1 MDSSD
6 DSKKG
11 FFKYV
16 LNFDD
21 DSKSEILN
29 LMQYA
34 LLAIIP
40 VLLLNK
46 GISRYIPESDDNK
59 SSLEISAEIIIQVIV
74 IFLGLLLINRIITYV
89 PTYSGVKYP
98 ELNTISIVLIALM
111 IILSI
116 QTKIGEKANLLIERL
131 IDMWEGKTQND
142 NKKKNNKKVTNV
154 KVTQPISN
162 NYNQNM
168 NANNLALSRSY
179 SDGTDINSLPTNDMT
194 QSNTQNLL
202 APQQLPNYNNMHEK
216 NNTPLVGASTPGMSQ
231 EGFMEPMAANSV
243 LGGGFGSSW

>member
-6 DSKKG
+6 DSKKS
-11 FFKYV
+11 FLKYV
-16 LNFDD
+16 FNFDD

-34 LLAIIP
+34 LLALIP

-46 GISRYIPESDDNK
+46 GISKYIPESDDSK

-74 IFLGLLLINRIITYV
+74 IFLGLLLINRVINFI
-89 PTYSGVKYP
+89 PTYSGVNYP
-98 ELNTISIVLIALM
+98 EINIVSIVLIALM

-116 QTKIGEKANLLIERL
+116 QTKVGEKANLLIERL
-131 IDMWEGKTQND
+131 IDMWEGTSEKD
-142 NKKKNNKKVTNV
+142 AKKKNGKKTTNV
-154 KVTQPISN
+154 KVSQPISN
-162 NYNQNM
+162 QQNPS
-168 NANNLALSRSY
+168 NLALSKSY
-179 SDGTDINSLPTNDMT
+179 SDGTAINSLPTNDML
-194 QSNTQNLL
+194 QNNAQNML
-202 APQQLPNYNNMHEK
+202 APQQLPNYNNMFEK
-216 NNTPLVGASTPGMSQ
+216 DNTPLVGASTPGMSQ

>member
-6 DSKKG
+6 DSKKS

-16 LNFDD
+16 FNFDD

-34 LLAIIP
+34 LLALIP

-46 GISRYIPESDDNK
+46 GISKYIPESDDSK

-74 IFLGLLLINRIITYV
+74 IFLGLLLINRVITYI
-89 PTYSGVKYP
+89 PTYSGVNYP
-98 ELNTISIVLIALM
+98 ELNVVSIVLIALM

-116 QTKIGEKANLLIERL
+116 QTKIGEKSNLLIERL
-131 IDMWEGKTQND
+131 IDMWEGTSDKDT
-142 NKKKNNKKVTNV
+142 KKKNGKKTGNV
-154 KVTQPISN
+154 KVSQPISN
-162 NYNQNM
+162 SYNHTPT
-168 NANNLALSRSY
+168 NLALSKSY
-179 SDGTDINSLPTNDMT
+179 SDGTSINSLPTNDMV
-194 QSNTQNLL
+194 QNNAQNML
-202 APQQLPNYNNMHEK
+202 APQQLPNYNNMFEK
-216 NNTPLVGASTPGMSQ
+216 DTTPLVGAATPGMSQ

>member
-6 DSKKG
+6 DSKKS

-16 LNFDD
+16 FNFDD

-34 LLAIIP
+34 LLALIP

-46 GISRYIPESDDNK
+46 GISKYIPESDDSK

-74 IFLGLLLINRIITYV
+74 IFLGLLLINRVITYI
-89 PTYSGVKYP
+89 PTYSGVNYP
-98 ELNTISIVLIALM
+98 EINVISIVLIALM

-116 QTKIGEKANLLIERL
+116 QTKVGEKANLLIERL
-131 IDMWEGKTQND
+131 IDMWEGTSEKD
-142 NKKKNNKKVTNV
+142 AKKKNGKKTSNV
-154 KVTQPISN
+154 KVSQPISN
-162 NYNQNM
+162 NYNQHPS
-168 NANNLALSRSY
+168 NLALSKSY
-179 SDGTDINSLPTNDMT
+179 SDGTAINSLPTNDMV
-194 QSNTQNLL
+194 QNNAQNML
-202 APQQLPNYNNMHEK
+202 APQQLPNYNNMFEK
-216 NNTPLVGASTPGMSQ
+216 DTTPLVGAAAPSMSQ

>member
-6 DSKKG
+6 DSKKS

-16 LNFDD
+16 FNFDD

-34 LLAIIP
+34 LLALIP

-46 GISRYIPESDDNK
+46 GISKYIPESDDSK

-74 IFLGLLLINRIITYV
+74 IFLGLLLINRVINFI
-89 PTYSGVKYP
+89 PTYSGVNYP
-98 ELNTISIVLIALM
+98 EINIVSIVLIALM

-116 QTKIGEKANLLIERL
+116 QTKVGEKANLLIERL
-131 IDMWEGKTQND
+131 IDMWEGTSEKD
-142 NKKKNNKKVTNV
+142 AKKKNGKKTTNV
-154 KVTQPISN
+154 KVSQPISN
-162 NYNQNM
+162 QQNPS
-168 NANNLALSRSY
+168 NLALSKSY
-179 SDGTDINSLPTNDMT
+179 SDGTAINSLPTNDML
-194 QSNTQNLL
+194 QNNTQNML
-202 APQQLPNYNNMHEK
+202 APQQLPNYNNMFEK
-216 NNTPLVGASTPGMSQ
+216 DNTPLVGASTPGMSQ

>member
-6 DSKKG
+6 DSKKS

-16 LNFDD
+16 FNFDD

-34 LLAIIP
+34 LLAVIP

-46 GISRYIPESDDNK
+46 GISKYIPESDDSK

-74 IFLGLLLINRIITYV
+74 IFLGLLLINRVINFI
-89 PTYSGVKYP
+89 PTYSGVNYP
-98 ELNTISIVLIALM
+98 EINIVSIVLIALM

-116 QTKIGEKANLLIERL
+116 QTKVGEKANLLIERL
-131 IDMWEGKTQND
+131 IDMWEGTSEKD
-142 NKKKNNKKVTNV
+142 AKKKNGKKTTNV
-154 KVTQPISN
+154 KVSQPISN
-162 NYNQNM
+162 QQHPS
-168 NANNLALSRSY
+168 NLALSKSY
-179 SDGTDINSLPTNDMT
+179 SDGTAINSLPTNDML
-194 QSNTQNLL
+194 QNNTQNML
-202 APQQLPNYNNMHEK
+202 APQQLPNYNNMFEK
-216 NNTPLVGASTPGMSQ
+216 DNTPLVGASTPGMSQ